1 GGAAAQSRA
10 RLAARLR
17 HAPGSEG
24 LPAHERQLR
33 PLSAAWPSAAGT
45 REAPRHGRAR
55 AGRAGPLARGSGAR
69 RSGDRVGRVMSPA
82 RDVPALVASVI
93 DVGSNSVLLLTVE
106 LDAGGRARQRDAAL
120 VTTRLRSGLEVGGP
134 LDRPARTRDAVVA
147 LAGRARSHGASRLW
161 GFATGA
167 ARRARDGRDFAS
179 ELTQAAGCPVAVLSG
194 EEEAAL
200 AYAAIRHACAE
211 QARLLLAVDGGGA
224 TTELTLG
231 RGEAIREVA
240 SLPLGALALTERDG
254 DVAAEVARVLAD
266 ERLLASARAADAV
279 VAASGGT
286 ATALAALDLGLE
298 TYQSARVHGHS
309 LAAASLAGIA
319 RGVRTDLPGVLDE
332 GRAHILPAGA
342 LVLAGVARA

>member
-1 GGAAAQSRA
+1 
-10 RLAARLR
+10 
-17 HAPGSEG
+17 
-24 LPAHERQLR
+24 
-33 PLSAAWPSAAGT
+33 
-45 REAPRHGRAR
+45 
-55 AGRAGPLARGSGAR
+55 
-69 RSGDRVGRVMSPA
+69 MSPA

-120 VTTRLRSGLEVGGP
+120 VTTRLGSGLEVGGP
-134 LDRPARTRDAVVA
+134 LDRAARTRTRDAVVA

-194 EEEAAL
+194 DEEAAL

-211 QARLLLAVDGGGA
+211 QARTLLAVDVGGA

-231 RGEAIREVA
+231 RGEAIRGVA

-266 ERLLASARAADAV
+266 ERLLASARAAGAV

-286 ATALAALDLGLE
+286 ATGAFPGGLRVSARGAEVRFGFSVRGWDSAFARSSVTTISPRSIVESLVCPSASAQVCPGCLQLQAALN
-298 TYQSARVHGHS
+298 SR
-309 LAAASLAGIA
+309 
-319 RGVRTDLPGVLDE
+319 R
-332 GRAHILPAGA
+332 
-342 LVLAGVARA
+342 

>member
-1 GGAAAQSRA
+1 
-10 RLAARLR
+10 
-17 HAPGSEG
+17 
-24 LPAHERQLR
+24 
-33 PLSAAWPSAAGT
+33 
-45 REAPRHGRAR
+45 
-55 AGRAGPLARGSGAR
+55 
-69 RSGDRVGRVMSPA
+69 MSPA

-120 VTTRLRSGLEVGGP
+120 VTTRLGSGLEVGGP
-134 LDRPARTRDAVVA
+134 LDRAVRTRTCDAVVA

-194 EEEAAL
+194 DEEAAL

-211 QARLLLAVDGGGA
+211 QARTLLAVDVGGA

-231 RGEAIREVA
+231 RGEAIRGVA

-298 TYQSARVHGHS
+298 TYQPARVHGHS

-342 LVLAGVARA
+342 LVLAGVARAAGAAALQVSEHGVRHGYLRQRLAMEGVDADLRALWD

>member
-1 GGAAAQSRA
+1 
-10 RLAARLR
+10 
-17 HAPGSEG
+17 
-24 LPAHERQLR
+24 
-33 PLSAAWPSAAGT
+33 
-45 REAPRHGRAR
+45 
-55 AGRAGPLARGSGAR
+55 
-69 RSGDRVGRVMSPA
+69 MSPA

-120 VTTRLRSGLEVGGP
+120 VTTRLGSGLEVGGP
-134 LDRPARTRDAVVA
+134 LDRPARTRTRDAVVA

-194 EEEAAL
+194 DEEAAL

-211 QARLLLAVDGGGA
+211 QARTLLAVDVGGA

-231 RGEAIREVA
+231 RGEAIQGVA

-266 ERLLASARAADAV
+266 EPLLASARAADAV

-298 TYQSARVHGHS
+298 TYQPARVHGHS
-309 LAAASLAGIA
+309 VAAASLAAIA
-319 RGVRTDLPGVLDE
+319 RRARADLPGVLDE
-332 GRAHILPAGA
+332 GRARILPAGA
-342 LVLAGVARA
+342 LVLARVARAAGADALRVSEHGVRHGYLRQRLAMERVDADLRALWD